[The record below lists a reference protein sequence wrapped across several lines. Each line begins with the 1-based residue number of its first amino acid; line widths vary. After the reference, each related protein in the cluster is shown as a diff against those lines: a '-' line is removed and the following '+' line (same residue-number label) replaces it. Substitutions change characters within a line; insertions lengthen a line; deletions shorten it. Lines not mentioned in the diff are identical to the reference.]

1 MEQQRLSGLIA
12 APFTPMHANG
22 DLHLELIPDYHAL
35 LLDNGIKG
43 AFICGSTGE
52 GVSLT
57 MQEKMQVAEAWATC
71 NRGQSDFTVMQLVG
85 GTCLADCKELAIHAA
100 SVGINAIS
108 FLPPYYFKPANVQVL
123 ADCCAE
129 VAAAAPD
136 LPFYFYHI
144 PVLTGVRFPM
154 LELLKAVD
162 GKIPNF
168 SGIKYTEEDLM
179 DYLSCLHY
187 AGGKY
192 DILWGRDE
200 TFLSA
205 LATGAKGAVGSTYNY
220 AAPLYHRLMDA
231 YATGNLKAAAHI
243 QQQSIDMI
251 ALLGKYGGIATGKAF
266 MKLIGM
272 DCGSFRLP
280 VKNMDNQSFEQFK
293 ADAQQVGFHTFCS
306 ALPKKAE
313 IEGGLMHQH
322 P

>member
-85 GTCLADCKELAIHAA
+85 GTCLADCKQLAIHAA

-108 FLPPYYFKPANVQVL
+108 FLPPYYFKPANIQVL

-129 VAAAAPD
+129 VAAAAPE

-162 GKIPNF
+162 GRIPNF

-205 LATGAKGAVGSTYNY
+205 LAIGAKGAVGSTYNY
-220 AAPLYHRLMDA
+220 AAPLYHALTVAFHGNNLEEAARL
-231 YATGNLKAAAHI
+231 

-280 VKNMDNQSFEQFK
+280 VKNMDNKSFEQFK

-313 IEGGLMHQH
+313 IESGLMHQH

>member
-22 DLHLELIPDYHAL
+22 DLHLELIPGYHAL

-57 MQEKMQVAEAWATC
+57 MKEKMQVAETWATC

-85 GTCLADCKELAIHAA
+85 GTCLADCKQLAAHAA
-100 SVGINAIS
+100 SVGIDAIS

-154 LELLKAVD
+154 LELLKAVE
-162 GKIPNF
+162 GRIPNF
-168 SGIKYTEEDLM
+168 KGIKYTEEDLM

-205 LATGAKGAVGSTYNY
+205 LAIGAKGAVGSTYNY
-220 AAPLYHRLMDA
+220 AAPLYHALMEAFHGNNLDEAARL
-231 YATGNLKAAAHI
+231 
-243 QQQSIDMI
+243 QQQSINMI
-251 ALLGKYGGIATGKAF
+251 TLLGKYGGIATGKAF

-272 DCGSFRLP
+272 DCGAFRLP

-293 ADAQQVGFHTFCS
+293 ADARQVGFHTFCS
-306 ALPKKAE
+306 AMPKKTE
-313 IEGGLMHQH
+313 IEG
-322 P
+322 